1 MSTVPGLV
9 LEERERERE
18 REREELLVCLLRELD
33 RDRISVRNSQME

>member
-18 REREELLVCLLRELD
+18 RERRAVGL
-33 RDRISVRNSQME
+33 SVERVR